1 MIILFIEQIS
11 INRMISEGSRDT
23 EDWSMKIAENSGI
36 HVYSHKQL
44 FKIVII
50 FHSILFLPCF
60 WFKITR

>member
-1 MIILFIEQIS
+1 
-11 INRMISEGSRDT
+11 MISEGSRDT

-50 FHSILFLPCF
+50 FHSIAVFTMFL
-60 WFKITR
+60 I